1 MAGKSSSLTKRN
13 HQHQHKNIIY
23 THITNMYLCMYIY
36 IYALYISV
44 YNNKYTYITCIYITY
59 IYITYRHIYIYNV
72 YTYIFIYGVDCILY
86 VYMYILEYK
95 RMFEESTPFLRS
107 LKPSSL
113 GFESLHPKDAMM

>member
-1 MAGKSSSLTKRN
+1 
-13 HQHQHKNIIY
+13 
-23 THITNMYLCMYIY
+23 MYIH
-36 IYALYISV
+36 IHIW
-44 YNNKYTYITCIYITY
+44 CI
-59 IYITYRHIYIYNV
+59 HI
-72 YTYIFIYGVDCILY
+72 CIY

>member
-1 MAGKSSSLTKRN
+1 M
-13 HQHQHKNIIY
+13 
-23 THITNMYLCMYIY
+23 
-36 IYALYISV
+36 
-44 YNNKYTYITCIYITY
+44 CIYIMY
-59 IYITYRHIYIYNV
+59 IHIHIW
-72 YTYIFIYGVDCILY
+72 CIHICIY